1 MPELSGKM
9 PEVREMAKCQ
19 RRVRNAR
26 EAREMPVVSSVAVV
40 TFTVI
45 ACAEILANY
54 FLKSA

>member
-1 MPELSGKM
+1 M

-19 RRVRNAR
+19 RRV
-26 EAREMPVVSSVAVV
+26 SSVAVV
-40 TFTVI
+40 TVTVI